1 MNWLNELISLIDAYL
16 EYSLI
21 ESLYN
26 HRYLLQ
32 SSTIT
37 LRKLAMILSMTGYAS
52 QEYNTANGAI
62 IVELRSVNHRYLELQ
77 LKLDDNLRCFEA
89 SVREQI
95 QAKLGRGKVDC
106 RFSIMRSNALES
118 APMLNHSVLQ
128 QIAESAKEAA
138 QYFPHTQPVNML
150 EILQMPGVMSAQA
163 VDNDALEADLK
174 STLATV
180 LNELIAA
187 KAREGEKLKVIILER
202 LQTVESLVAKVK
214 PMMPNLVKQYQEKL
228 TAKLHEAHASNDDE
242 RIRQEIVLFAQRID
256 VDEELVRL
264 SSHIAE
270 VKRILNASAAAGKR
284 LDFLMQEMNRE
295 ANTLGSK
302 SVAIETSQI
311 SMELKVL
318 IEQMREQMMN
328 IE

>member
-1 MNWLNELISLIDAYL
+1 MVSLIDTYL

-37 LRKLAMILSMTGYAS
+37 LRKPAMILSMTGYAS

-150 EILQMPGVMSAQA
+150 EILQMPGVMRAQA

-180 LNELIAA
+180 LSELIAA